1 MDSCYLDVIN
11 KGVSWIEGILRGGDI
26 FEWENDPTSER
37 SYGNVSVANYRDT
50 SGRENNVR
58 REQDLLKRNL
68 PVGKIREEDEKQ

>member
-26 FEWENDPTSER
+26 FEWENDPTLER
-37 SYGNVSVANYRDT
+37 SYGNVSVANYGDT